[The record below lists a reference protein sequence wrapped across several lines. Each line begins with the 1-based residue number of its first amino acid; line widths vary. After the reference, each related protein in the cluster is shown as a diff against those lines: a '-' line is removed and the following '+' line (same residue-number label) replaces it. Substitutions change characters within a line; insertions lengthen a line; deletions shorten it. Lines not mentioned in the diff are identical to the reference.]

1 MKKMESTEK
10 NITHGLLSRLV
21 VIMAF
26 LFAGAIGAFAAVGPY
41 VVFDSDAKTMTF
53 KYGEQP
59 TIDNKQ
65 CFTLNSKTNVPNWY
79 VAIKDKVTTVVFD
92 KSFASAS
99 PTTCRYWFMGF
110 LQLTEIKGI
119 KNLNTSNVSDMAYMF
134 AGCSKLKS
142 VDLTYMYSPYVK
154 DMSYMFYECSSL
166 KTVYLNGL
174 NTSNVEYMNNMF
186 YSCTSLGYLDLSSFD
201 TQNVENFERMFYGC
215 SSLKAIYA
223 SSKFVVNNPNLIST
237 TDMFYRCSKLA
248 GESKSYNIAH
258 VNGDFA
264 KINGGY
270 FLDDR
275 YLKPWVKQNG
285 KTFTFYYGYKKLLL
299 KLKGSMN

>member
-65 CFTLNSKTNVPNWY
+65 YFTLNSKTYVPNWY
-79 VAIKDKVTTVVFD
+79 IEGELKKNVTTVVFD
-92 KSFASAS
+92 KSFAAAS
-99 PTTCRYWFMGF
+99 PTTCKSWFNGF

-142 VDLTYMYSPYVK
+142 VDLTYMN
-154 DMSYMFYECSSL
+154 L
-166 KTVYLNGL
+166 
-174 NTSNVEYMNNMF
+174 
-186 YSCTSLGYLDLSSFD
+186 
-201 TQNVENFERMFYGC
+201 QNVE
-215 SSLKAIYA
+215 
-223 SSKFVVNNPNLIST
+223 
-237 TDMFYRCSKLA
+237 DMS
-248 GESKSYNIAH
+248 
-258 VNGDFA
+258 
-264 KINGGY
+264 
-270 FLDDR
+270 
-275 YLKPWVKQNG
+275 
-285 KTFTFYYGYKKLLL
+285 
-299 KLKGSMN
+299 